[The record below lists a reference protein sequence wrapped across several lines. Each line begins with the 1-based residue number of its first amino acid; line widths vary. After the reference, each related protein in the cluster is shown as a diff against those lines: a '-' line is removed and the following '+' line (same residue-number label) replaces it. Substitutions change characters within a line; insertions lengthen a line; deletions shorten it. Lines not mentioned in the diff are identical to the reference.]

1 MNLEFLTNLYI
12 PLVIAVCL
20 VVGYLMKK
28 FLPTDNKYIPLTVTI
43 LGAVL
48 GCVNAQEITL
58 VAIASGMVSGLA
70 STGLHQIFKQTLK
83 LENSSENKGE

>member
-28 FLPTDNKYIPLTVTI
+28 FLTTDNKYIPLTVTV
-43 LGAVL
+43 LGATL
-48 GCVNAQEITL
+48 GCIDAHAITL
-58 VAIASGMVSGLA
+58 VAIASGMISGLA
-70 STGLHQIFKQTLK
+70 STGLHQIFKQILK
-83 LENSSENKGE
+83 LDNESKDKE

>member
-28 FLPTDNKYIPLTVTI
+28 FLPTDNKYIPLTVTV

-48 GCVNAQEITL
+48 GCIDAHAITL
-58 VAIASGMVSGLA
+58 VAIASGAVSGLA
-70 STGLHQIFKQTLK
+70 STGLHQIFKQILK
-83 LENSSENKGE
+83 LDNESKDKE

>member
-1 MNLEFLTNLYI
+1 MNLEFITNLYI

-48 GCVNAQEITL
+48 GCVNAEAITL
-58 VAIASGMVSGLA
+58 VAIASGMISGLA
-70 STGLHQIFKQTLK
+70 STGLHQIFKQILK
-83 LENSSENKGE
+83 LDNESKDKE

>member
-28 FLPTDNKYIPLTVTI
+28 FLPTDNKWIPLVVTVLGAI
-43 LGAVL
+43 LGCIDAH
-48 GCVNAQEITL
+48 AITL
-58 VAIASGMVSGLA
+58 VAIASGMISGLA
-70 STGLHQIFKQTLK
+70 STGLHQIFKQILK
-83 LENSSENKGE
+83 LDNESKDKE

>member
-28 FLPTDNKYIPLTVTI
+28 FLPTDNKYIPLTITV
-43 LGAVL
+43 LGAIL
-48 GCVNAQEITL
+48 GCVNAHAITL
-58 VAIASGMVSGLA
+58 VAIASGMISGLA
-70 STGLHQIFKQTLK
+70 STGLHQVFKQILK
-83 LENSSENKGE
+83 LDNESKDKE

>member
-28 FLPTDNKYIPLTVTI
+28 FLPTDNKWIPLVVTVLGAI
-43 LGAVL
+43 LGCIDAHAV
-48 GCVNAQEITL
+48 TL
-58 VAIASGMVSGLA
+58 VAIASGMISGLA
-70 STGLHQIFKQTLK
+70 STGLHQIFKQILK
-83 LENSSENKGE
+83 LDNESKDKE

>member
-28 FLPTDNKYIPLTVTI
+28 FLPTDNKYIPLTVTV

-48 GCVNAQEITL
+48 GCINEQSITL
-58 VAIASGMVSGLA
+58 VAIASGMISGLA
-70 STGLHQIFKQTLK
+70 STGLHQIFKQILK
-83 LENSSENKGE
+83 LENESKDKE